1 MVPAA
6 TAGTRDI
13 LSPWSMGSGEHHNRE
28 GCEEASQSAQD
39 GPPQW
44 RITWPRM
51 PVASRLGTP
60 QLKLSK
66 QIPSYLA
73 FSPQWPGQ
81 GNVCFIS
88 MLQLVKPKLGKVTT
102 LHSHRARPS
111 SGSAHA
117 HSAAERACFRGD
129 VSFGVSTGAQRGSSF
144 LSVLMVHLW

>member
-13 LSPWSMGSGEHHNRE
+13 LSPWSMDSGEHHNRE

-39 GPPQW
+39 GPLQW

-51 PVASRLGTP
+51 PVTSRLGTP

-88 MLQLVKPKLGKVTT
+88 MLQLVKPKLGEVTT

-111 SGSAHA
+111 SGSARA
-117 HSAAERACFRGD
+117 HSATERACFRGD